1 MNARPDHGRRAD
13 DPAEV
18 PATGWRDVLVR
29 TVKEAKAD
37 GVPLLAAGVAFYFL
51 LALAPALTALT
62 GIYGLVADP
71 SDAAGQVRDL
81 LAAAPGEVQQLVEE
95 QLETAAERRQGE
107 AILVLL
113 AGTVIA
119 LWSASAG
126 VHHLLEAINTAYDE
140 DETRGFVKV
149 RGLALLLAVGAI
161 GFLAVAVGVI
171 AVLPAALADTALG
184 DPARVAIS
192 IVRWPGLALAMAAA
206 LGLLYRVGA
215 DREDPR
221 WRWVSLGSVAGTLLW
236 LAGSALFSF
245 YAANFGRYGD
255 TYGALGTVVVVMLWL
270 FLTAYAVILGA
281 ELNAEAERQT
291 ARDTTTGRH
300 RPRGARGAAAADTVG
315 PTADDMKDGV
325 PADADVSDP

>member
-1 MNARPDHGRRAD
+1 MSTSRMTSASSRFSARP
-13 DPAEV
+13 
-18 PATGWRDVLVR
+18 
-29 TVKEAKAD
+29 
-37 GVPLLAAGVAFYFL
+37 
-51 LALAPALTALT
+51 
-62 GIYGLVADP
+62 
-71 SDAAGQVRDL
+71 
-81 LAAAPGEVQQLVEE
+81 
-95 QLETAAERRQGE
+95 
-107 AILVLL
+107 
-113 AGTVIA
+113 
-119 LWSASAG
+119 
-126 VHHLLEAINTAYDE
+126 
-140 DETRGFVKV
+140 
-149 RGLALLLAVGAI
+149 
-161 GFLAVAVGVI
+161 
-171 AVLPAALADTALG
+171 ADTALG